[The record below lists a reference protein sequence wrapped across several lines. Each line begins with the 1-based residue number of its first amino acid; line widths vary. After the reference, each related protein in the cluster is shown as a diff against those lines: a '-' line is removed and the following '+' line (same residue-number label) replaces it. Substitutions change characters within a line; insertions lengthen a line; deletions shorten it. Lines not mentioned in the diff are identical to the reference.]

1 MEEKKGYVEHIIYRN
16 QENGYTV
23 FEFVSQEG
31 GEEYLD
37 TCVGTFPFINEGEY
51 LTLYGDMV
59 THPTYH
65 EQFKVQKSE
74 SRSPDDA
81 LSMQRYLASGA
92 IKGIGGGLAKR
103 IVDKFGD
110 ETFDIIEKEPER
122 LSEVKGISEK
132 KAMDIAEQFEE
143 KREMRNALLF
153 CSNTASAT
161 SSL

>member
-1 MEEKKGYVEHIIYRN
+1 
-16 QENGYTV
+16 
-23 FEFVSQEG
+23 
-31 GEEYLD
+31 
-37 TCVGTFPFINEGEY
+37 
-51 LTLYGDMV
+51 MV

-153 CSNTASAT
+153 LQQYGISNQLAVKIYKTYKKD
-161 SSL
+161 LYRIV

>member
-23 FEFVSQEG
+23 FEFVSQEE

-92 IKGIGGGLAKR
+92 IKGIGAGAAQRG
-103 IVDKFGD
+103 
-110 ETFDIIEKEPER
+110 
-122 LSEVKGISEK
+122 KGN
-132 KAMDIAEQFEE
+132 Q
-143 KREMRNALLF
+143 
-153 CSNTASAT
+153 
-161 SSL
+161 

>member
-23 FEFVSQEG
+23 FEFVSQEE

-74 SRSPDDA
+74 SCSRMTRVTPIVVLKLDGVASTLYLTDRISRSKNFVLVLP
-81 LSMQRYLASGA
+81 
-92 IKGIGGGLAKR
+92 
-103 IVDKFGD
+103 
-110 ETFDIIEKEPER
+110 
-122 LSEVKGISEK
+122 
-132 KAMDIAEQFEE
+132 
-143 KREMRNALLF
+143 
-153 CSNTASAT
+153 
-161 SSL
+161 